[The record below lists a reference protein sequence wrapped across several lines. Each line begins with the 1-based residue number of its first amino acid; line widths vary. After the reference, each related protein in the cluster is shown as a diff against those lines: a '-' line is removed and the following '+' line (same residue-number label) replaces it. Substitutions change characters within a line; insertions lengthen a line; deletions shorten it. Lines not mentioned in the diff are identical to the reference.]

1 MKSSYKNIS
10 LKILKWTG
18 IVIAGILLLLFL
30 LPMLFPGKIASE
42 VKKIAN
48 ERLDTKL
55 DFSKSKL
62 SFFTHFPSLTV
73 SLDDLSMTGSAPFRN
88 DTLLK
93 AEQVAFG
100 INLKRLLFD
109 NEVKINKLY
118 VSKALINVMVNE
130 KGQANYNIYVAP
142 EDRKEEKND
151 PNAPEEGT
159 AIRLERIDLKDCH
172 VKYNDRSAK
181 ILIDANGFNYV
192 GKGNLSEDIF
202 DLNTDAKIDNL
213 DFYYDRTGYLR
224 RKEVSANLITRINT
238 HALSFILQKN
248 ELHINKLP
256 LKFTGLFTILRDGY
270 KINIKAASENT
281 TVKDLLSVM
290 PPEYLTWL
298 EKTEIE
304 GRSDLVLSFKGDYN
318 VAKKQKPNLA
328 FNLKIGNGAVNYKNA
343 PVPLTDFQMDLNAIL
358 PSLDQERLMINL
370 RTLKFKVG
378 EKDYFNAYLRSKG
391 LSEMNLEASVKGA
404 LDLAVVDAAL
414 GLNSIDLKGILK
426 TNIQAKGLFS
436 TSKKLFPKTIG
447 GISLRNG
454 WLKTD
459 SYPNPITNITFVA
472 NVLNKAGTYQDLIV
486 AVAPAS
492 FVFEGNPMYVNA
504 TLSDFNDL
512 AYNAKIKGEL
522 NIGSIYKVFSQKG
535 LDVNG
540 YAKADLSLKG
550 KQSYATTGQY
560 DKLDNRGTILLK
572 NIKATSELFP
582 KAFFIKQGNFRFQN
596 EKMWFE
602 KFNASYGKSDFDING
617 YLLNTINYF
626 LESHGTLSGNFN
638 MKSKLIN
645 VDEFMALEK
654 GENKDR
660 NIEVEYAKEDHPK
673 MSGVVIVPKNLNVAL
688 TANADKV
695 EYNGLVLNKLS
706 GKVGIAKSGFY
717 LENATFNI
725 IDCILGIDASYKDES
740 PTAAHFDAHFKAKD
754 FSVQR
759 AYKEIPMFHDMV
771 TVAEKAQGIISVD
784 YKVKGDLNGNMG
796 PIYESLEGEGTIN
809 LRDVKVKGLKLFDGI
824 SSQTGQK
831 GLDDPTMKGIEIK
844 SNIDNNLIH
853 IEPFTFSVASFKPT
867 IKGTSSFDGLLDLR
881 MRLGLPPFG
890 IIGFPIVITGT
901 HEAPKIKIFS
911 KTGQKIDDA
920 VYDEK
925 HNKVIKEEK
934 VSNPKKS
941 NPNENKK
948 SK

>member
-1 MKSSYKNIS
+1 MKTSFKNIS

-30 LPMLFPGKIASE
+30 VPLLFPGKVASE

-55 DFSKSKL
+55 EFSKSKL

-73 SLDDLSMTGSAPFRN
+73 SLDDISMTGSKPFSN

-93 AEQVAFG
+93 ADQVAFG
-100 INLKRLLFD
+100 INLKRLIFD
-109 NEVKINKLY
+109 SEVKINKLY
-118 VSKALINVMVNE
+118 VSNALINVMVNE

-142 EDRKEEKND
+142 EDRKDEKKD

-159 AIRLERIDLKDCH
+159 AIKLERIDLENCH

-181 ILIDANGFNYV
+181 ILVDAKGFNYI

-202 DLNTDAKIDNL
+202 DLNTDAKIDTL
-213 DFYYDRTGYLR
+213 DFYYNRTAYLR
-224 RKEVSANLITRINT
+224 KKAVRADLITRINT

-248 ELHINKLP
+248 ELQINKLP
-256 LKFTGLFTILRDGY
+256 LTFTGLFTILRDGY

-298 EKTEIE
+298 DETEIS
-304 GRSDLVLSFKGDYN
+304 GKSDLVLSFKGDYN
-318 VAKKQKPNLA
+318 VSKKQKPNLA
-328 FNLKIGNGAVNYKNA
+328 FNLKVKDGAINYQNA

-358 PSLDQERLMINL
+358 PSLDTEQLLVNL
-370 RTLKFKVG
+370 RTLRFKVG
-378 EKDYFNAYLRSKG
+378 EKDYFNAYLHSKG
-391 LSEMNLEASVKGA
+391 LSEMNINASVKGA
-404 LDLAVVDAAL
+404 LDLAVVDAAI
-414 GLNSIDLKGILK
+414 GLNTVELKGLLK
-426 TNIQAKGLFS
+426 TNIQARGLFS

-459 SYPNPITNITFVA
+459 SYPNPITDITFIA
-472 NVLNKAGTYQDLIV
+472 NVLNKAGTFQDLIV
-486 AVAPAS
+486 AFAPAS

-504 TLSDFNDL
+504 TLSDFSDL

-522 NIGSIYKVFSQKG
+522 NVGRIYQVFSQKG
-535 LDVNG
+535 LDVTG

-560 DKLDNRGTILLK
+560 SKLDNRGTILLK

-582 KAFFIKQGNFRFQN
+582 KSFFIKQGNFRFQN

-602 KFNASYGKSDFDING
+602 KFYASYGKSDFDING

-626 LESHGTLSGNFN
+626 LESHGTLSGDFN
-638 MKSKLIN
+638 LKSKLIN

-660 NIEVEYAKEDHPK
+660 KLEVEYAKEDHPK
-673 MSGVVIVPKNLNVAL
+673 MSGVVLVPKNLNVSL

-695 EYNGLVLNKLS
+695 EYNGLNLNKLT
-706 GKVGIAKSGFY
+706 GKVGISKGALY
-717 LENATFNI
+717 LENTTFNI
-725 IDCILGIDASYKDES
+725 IDCIVGINAGYKDET
-740 PTAAHFDAHFKAKD
+740 PTTAHFEAHFNAKD

-771 TVAEKAQGIISVD
+771 TAAEKAQGIISVD
-784 YKVKGDLNGNMG
+784 YKIKGDLNGNMG
-796 PIYESLEGEGTIN
+796 PIYESLEGGGTIN
-809 LRDVKVKGLKLFDGI
+809 LRDVKIKGLKLFEGV
-824 SSQTGQK
+824 SSKTGQD
-831 GLDDPTMKGIEIK
+831 GLGDPKMEGIEIK

-853 IEPFTFSVASFKPT
+853 IEPFTFSVASFRPT
-867 IKGTSSFDGLLDLR
+867 IKGTTSFDGLLDLR
-881 MRLGLPPFG
+881 MRLGLPPGG

-901 HEAPKIKIFS
+901 HEDPKIKIFS
-911 KTGQKIDDA
+911 KTGQKIYDA

-925 HNKVIKEEK
+925 NNKVIKKEK
-934 VSNPKKS
+934 VSKK
-941 NPNENKK
+941 KT
-948 SK
+948 

>member
-1 MKSSYKNIS
+1 MPFTIKHTALKV
-10 LKILKWTG
+10 LKITG
-18 IVIAGILLLLFL
+18 ITIAVILLLLFIIPL
-30 LPMLFPGKIASE
+30 LFPGKIASE

-73 SLDDLSMTGSAPFRN
+73 SLDDLSLTGSAPFSN

-93 AEQVAFG
+93 ADEVAFG

-118 VSKALINVMVNE
+118 VSDALINVMVNE
-130 KGQANYNIYVAP
+130 KGQANYNIYIAP
-142 EDRKEEKND
+142 EDRKDEKKDENS
-151 PNAPEEGT
+151 PEEGT
-159 AIRLERIDLKDCH
+159 AIRLERIDLKNCH

-181 ILIDANGFNYV
+181 ILVDAKGFNYV

-202 DLNTDAKIDNL
+202 DLATNAKIENL

-224 RKEVSANLITRINT
+224 RKKVSADLITRINT

-298 EKTEIE
+298 EKTEIS
-304 GRSDLVLSFKGDYN
+304 GKSDLLLTFKGDYN
-318 VAKKQKPNLA
+318 VSKKLKPNLA
-328 FNLKIGNGAVNYKNA
+328 FNLKIDKGAVNYQSA

-358 PSLDQERLMINL
+358 PSLDTEQLLVNL
-370 RTLKFKVG
+370 RKLSFKVG
-378 EKDYFNAYLRSKG
+378 EKDYFNAYLHSKG
-391 LSEMNLEASVKGA
+391 LSEMKIDASVKGA

-414 GLNSIDLKGILK
+414 GLNSIELKGILK
-426 TNIQAKGLFS
+426 TDIKAKGDFS

-454 WLKTD
+454 WLKTEY
-459 SYPNPITNITFVA
+459 YPNPITNITFVA
-472 NVLNKAGTYQDLIV
+472 NALNKTGTFKDLIV
-486 AVAPAS
+486 AIAPAS
-492 FVFEGNPMYVNA
+492 FVFEGNPVYVNA
-504 TLSDFNDL
+504 ALSDFSDL

-522 NIGSIYKVFSQKG
+522 NVGRIYQVFSQKG
-535 LDVNG
+535 LDLTG

-550 KQSYATTGQY
+550 KQSYATNGQY
-560 DKLDNRGTILLK
+560 DKLDNKGTIILK

-626 LESHGTLSGNFN
+626 LESNGTLSGNFN

-660 NIEVEYAKEDHPK
+660 TAAVEYAKEDHPK
-673 MSGVVIVPKNLNVAL
+673 MSGVVIIPKNLNVSL
-688 TANADKV
+688 NANADKV
-695 EYNGLVLNKLS
+695 EYNGLIFNKLS
-706 GKVGIAKSGFY
+706 GKTGIKKGGFY
-717 LENATFNI
+717 LENTTFSI
-725 IDCILGIDASYKDES
+725 IDCILGLDAVYKDES
-740 PTAAHFDAHFKAKD
+740 PTSAHFDANFRAKD
-754 FSVQR
+754 FDVQR

-771 TVAEKAQGIISVD
+771 TAAEKAHGIISVD
-784 YKVKGDLNGNMG
+784 YTIKGDLDGNMS
-796 PIYESLEGEGTIN
+796 PIYPSLEGGGTIN
-809 LRDVKVKGLKLFDGI
+809 LRDVKIKGLKLFDGI
-824 SSQTGQK
+824 SSKTGQN
-831 GLDDPTMKGIEIK
+831 GLNNPDMKGIEIK

-853 IEPFTFSVASFKPT
+853 IEPFTFTVASFKPT
-867 IKGTSSFDGLLDLR
+867 IKGTTSFDGLLDLR
-881 MRLGLPPFG
+881 MRLGLPLFG
-890 IIGFPIVITGT
+890 IVGFPIVITGT
-901 HEAPKIKIFS
+901 HEDPKIKIFS
-911 KTGQKIDDA
+911 KTGQKIEDA

-925 HNKVIKEEK
+925 NNKVIRKEK
-934 VSNPKKS
+934 VS
-941 NPNENKK
+941 K

>member
-1 MKSSYKNIS
+1 MKASFKNIS

-18 IVIAGILLLLFL
+18 IVIAGILLLLFV
-30 LPMLFPGKIASE
+30 LPLLFPGKIASE

-48 ERLDTKL
+48 ERLDTKME
-55 DFSKSKL
+55 FSKSKL

-73 SLDDLSMTGSAPFRN
+73 SLDDLSLTGSAPFGN
-88 DTLLK
+88 DTLLR
-93 AEQVAFG
+93 ADQVAFG
-100 INLKRLLFD
+100 INLKRLIFD

-118 VSKALINVMVNE
+118 VSDALINVMVNE

-142 EDRKEEKND
+142 EDRKEKKD

-159 AIRLERIDLKDCH
+159 AIKLERIDLENCH

-181 ILIDANGFNYV
+181 ILVDAKGFNYI

-202 DLNTDAKIDNL
+202 DLNTDAKIDTL
-213 DFYYDRTGYLR
+213 DFYYNRTAYLR
-224 RKEVSANLITRINT
+224 KKQVHADLITRINT

-248 ELHINKLP
+248 ELQINKLP
-256 LKFTGLFTILRDGY
+256 LTFTGLFTILRDGY

-298 EKTEIE
+298 DKTEVS
-304 GRSDLVLSFKGDYN
+304 GRSDLVLSFRGDYN
-318 VAKKQKPNLA
+318 VAKKLKPNLA
-328 FNLKIGNGAVNYKNA
+328 FNLKIGDGAVNYKDA
-343 PVPLTDFQMDLNAIL
+343 PVPLTDFQMDLNALL
-358 PSLDQERLMINL
+358 PSLDTEQLMINL
-370 RTLKFKVG
+370 RTLRFKVG

-391 LSEMNLEASVKGA
+391 LSEMNLDASVKGA

-414 GLNSIDLKGILK
+414 GLNTVDVKGILK
-426 TNIQAKGLFS
+426 TDIKAKGLFS

-454 WLKTD
+454 WLKTKY
-459 SYPNPITNITFVA
+459 YPNPITNITFVA
-472 NVLNKAGTYQDLIV
+472 NALNKAGTYEDLIV

-492 FVFEGNPMYVNA
+492 FTFEGNPVYVNA
-504 TLSDFNDL
+504 ALSDFSDL

-522 NIGSIYKVFSQKG
+522 NVGRIYQVFSQKG
-535 LDVNG
+535 LDVTG

-550 KQSYATTGQY
+550 KQSYATNGQY
-560 DKLDNRGTILLK
+560 NKLDNRGTILLK

-582 KAFFIKQGNFRFQN
+582 KPFFIKQGNFRFQN

-602 KFNASYGKSDFDING
+602 KFNATYGKSDFDING

-660 NIEVEYAKEDHPK
+660 KIEVEYAKEDHPK
-673 MSGVVIVPKNLNVAL
+673 MSGVVMIPKNLNVSL

-695 EYNGLVLNKLS
+695 EYNGLALNKLS
-706 GKVGIAKSGFY
+706 GKVGIAKGGFY
-717 LENATFNI
+717 LENTTLNI
-725 IDCILGIDASYKDES
+725 IDCILGINASYKDES
-740 PTAAHFDAHFKAKD
+740 PTTAHFDAHFTAKD

-771 TVAEKAQGIISVD
+771 TAAEKAQGIISVD
-784 YKVKGDLNGNMG
+784 YNIKGDLNGNMG
-796 PIYESLEGEGTIN
+796 PIYESLEGGGTIN
-809 LRDVKVKGLKLFDGI
+809 LRDVKIKGLKLFEGL
-824 SSQTGQK
+824 SSKTGQK
-831 GLDDPTMKGIEIK
+831 GLDDPNMKGIEIK

-853 IEPFTFSVASFKPT
+853 VEPFTFSVASFRPT
-867 IKGTSSFDGLLDLR
+867 IKGTTSFDGLLDMR
-881 MRLGLPPFG
+881 VRLGLPPFG
-890 IIGFPIVITGT
+890 IVGFPIVVTGT
-901 HEAPKIKIFS
+901 HQDPKIKIFS
-911 KTGQKIDDA
+911 KTGQKIMGS

-925 HNKVIKEEK
+925 NNKVVKKEK
-934 VSNPKKS
+934 VSKRKS
-941 NPNENKK
+941 
-948 SK
+948 

>member
-1 MKSSYKNIS
+1 MKISSKNIT
-10 LKILKWTG
+10 LKILKVTG
-18 IVIAGILLLLFL
+18 IVITSVLLLLFL
-30 LPMLFPGKIASE
+30 IPLLFPGTVALE

-48 ERLDTKL
+48 DRLDTKME
-55 DFSKSKL
+55 FSKSKL

-73 SLDDLSMTGSAPFRN
+73 SLDNLTLTGSAPFRN

-100 INLKRLLFD
+100 INLKRLIFN
-109 NEVKINKLY
+109 NEIRINKLY
-118 VSKALINVMVNE
+118 VSKALINIMVNQ
-130 KGQANYNIYVAP
+130 KGEANYNIYIAP
-142 EDRKEEKND
+142 DDKNNE
-151 PNAPEEGT
+151 NATDEGT
-159 AIRLERIDLKDCH
+159 SIRLERIDLEDCH
-172 VKYNDRSAK
+172 VKYNDRSVK
-181 ILIDANGFNYV
+181 ILVDAKGFNYI

-213 DFYYDRTGYLR
+213 DFYYDRTAYLR
-224 RKEVSANLITRINT
+224 KKEVRANLITRINT

-248 ELHINKLP
+248 ELKINKLP
-256 LKFTGLFTILRDGY
+256 LKFTGLFTFLRDGY

-281 TVKDLLSVM
+281 TLKDLFSVM

-298 EKTEIE
+298 EETEIS
-304 GRSDLVLSFKGDYN
+304 GKSDLLFTIKGNYN
-318 VAKKQKPNLA
+318 VAKKQKPDLA
-328 FNLKIGNGAVNYKNA
+328 FNLKVDKGAINYQNA
-343 PVPLTDFQMDLNAIL
+343 PAPLTDFQLNLNAIL
-358 PSLDQERLMINL
+358 PSFDIEKLLVNL
-370 RTLKFKVG
+370 KTFKFKVG
-378 EKDYFNAYLRSKG
+378 EKDYFNAYLHSKG
-391 LSEMNLEASVKGA
+391 YNEMNVDASVKGA
-404 LDLAVVDAAL
+404 LDLATVDAAL
-414 GLNSIDLKGILK
+414 GLNTIDLKGILK
-426 TNIQAKGLFS
+426 INIQAKGIFS

-447 GISLRNG
+447 GIALHNG

-492 FVFEGNPMYVNA
+492 FLFEGNPMYVNA

-512 AYNAKIKGEL
+512 SYNAKIKGEL
-522 NIGSIYKVFSQKG
+522 NVGRIYQVFSQKG
-535 LDVNG
+535 LDVTG

-560 DKLDNRGTILLK
+560 DKLDNKGTIVIK

-582 KAFFIKQGNFRFQN
+582 KAFFIKQGNFLFQN

-602 KFNASYGKSDFDING
+602 KFDASYGKSDFAING

-654 GENKDR
+654 GENKNR

-673 MSGVVIVPKNLNVAL
+673 MSGVVIIPKNLNVAL

-695 EYNGLVLNKLS
+695 AYNGLVLNKLS
-706 GKVGIAKSGFY
+706 GKISIVKSNFY
-717 LENATFNI
+717 LENTAFDI
-725 IDCILGIDASYKDES
+725 IGCIVGIDASYKDES
-740 PTAAHFDAHFKAKD
+740 PTSAHFDAHFRAKD

-759 AYKEIPMFHDMV
+759 AYKEIPMFHEMV

-784 YKVKGDLNGNMG
+784 YKVKGDLDGNMS
-796 PIYESLEGEGTIN
+796 PIYASLEGDGILN
-809 LRDVKVKGLKLFDGI
+809 LNNVQIKGLKLFDKI
-824 SSQTGQK
+824 SSKTGQK
-831 GLDDPTMKGIEIK
+831 GLDNPDMKGIEIK
-844 SNIDNNLIH
+844 SSIDNNLIH
-853 IEPFTFSVASFKPT
+853 IEPFTFKVAGFRPT

-890 IIGFPIVITGT
+890 IIGIPVVITGT
-901 HEAPKIKIFS
+901 HQDPKIKIFS
-911 KTGQKIDDA
+911 KTGKKIDDA
-920 VYDEK
+920 IYDEK
-925 HNKVIKEEK
+925 HNKVIREEK
-934 VSNPKKS
+934 VSKS
-941 NPNENKK
+941 
-948 SK
+948 

>member
-1 MKSSYKNIS
+1 MKSSHKNIS
-10 LKILKWTG
+10 LKILKVTG
-18 IVIAGILLLLFL
+18 IVIASFLLLLFL
-30 LPMLFPGKIASE
+30 IPLLFPGKIASE

-48 ERLDTKL
+48 ERLDSKI
-55 DFSKSKL
+55 DFTNSKL

-73 SLDDLSMTGSAPFRN
+73 SLDDLSLTGSAPFSN

-93 AEQVAFG
+93 AEEVSFG
-100 INLKRLLFD
+100 INIKRLLFD

-118 VSKALINVMVNE
+118 VSDAMINIMVNQ
-130 KGQANYNIYVAP
+130 KGQANYNIYIAP
-142 EDRKEEKND
+142 EEDKNTKPED
-151 PNAPEEGT
+151 KPEEGT
-159 AIRLERIDLKDCH
+159 AIRLERIDLKNCH

-181 ILIDANGFNYV
+181 ILVDAKGFNYV

-213 DFYYDRTGYLR
+213 DFYYDRTAYLR
-224 RKEVSANLITRINT
+224 KKEVRADLITRINT

-248 ELHINKLP
+248 ELKINKLP
-256 LKFTGLFTILRDGY
+256 LKFTGLFTILKDGY
-270 KINIKAASENT
+270 KIDIKAASENST
-281 TVKDLLSVM
+281 LKDLFSVM
-290 PPEYLTWL
+290 PPEYLTWM
-298 EKTEIE
+298 EETDISGK
-304 GRSDLVLSFKGDYN
+304 SDLLFTFKGNYN
-318 VAKKQKPNLA
+318 VAKKQKPDLA
-328 FNLKIGNGAVNYKNA
+328 FNLKINEGAINYQNA
-343 PVPLTDFQMDLNAIL
+343 PAPLTDFKMHLNAVL
-358 PSLDQERLMINL
+358 PSLDIEKLKIDL
-370 RTLKFKVG
+370 ESFKFKVG
-378 EKDYFNAYLRSKG
+378 EKDYFTAYLHSQG
-391 LSEMNLEASVKGA
+391 FNEMTVDASVKGA
-404 LDLAVVDAAL
+404 LDLATVDAAL
-414 GLNSIDLKGILK
+414 GLNTLDVKGILK
-426 TNIQAKGLFS
+426 TNIQAKGVFS

-459 SYPNPITNITFVA
+459 SYPNPITNITFIA
-472 NVLNKAGTYQDLIV
+472 NVLNKAGTFQDLIV

-504 TLSDFNDL
+504 ALSDFEDL

-522 NIGSIYKVFSQKG
+522 NIGRIYQVFSQKG
-535 LDVNG
+535 LDITG

-550 KQSYATTGQY
+550 KQSYAITGQY

-638 MKSKLIN
+638 LKSKLIN

-654 GENKDR
+654 GENTDR
-660 NIEVEYAKEDHPK
+660 KIEVDYAKEDHPK
-673 MSGVVIVPKNLNVAL
+673 MSGVVMVPKNLNVSL
-688 TANADKV
+688 NANADKV

-706 GKVGIAKSGFY
+706 GKAGITKGGMF
-717 LENATFNI
+717 LENTTFNI
-725 IDCILGIDASYKDES
+725 IDCIVGIDGSYKDES
-740 PTAAHFDAHFKAKD
+740 PTSAHFDAHFKAKD

-759 AYKEIPMFHDMV
+759 AYKEIPMFHEMV
-771 TVAEKAQGIISVD
+771 SAAEKAQGIISVD

-796 PIYESLEGEGTIN
+796 PIYESLEGGGILN
-809 LRDVKVKGLKLFDGI
+809 LRDVQIKGLKLFDGI
-824 SSQTGQK
+824 SSKTGQK
-831 GLDDPTMKGIEIK
+831 GLDNPDMKGIEVV
-844 SNIDNNLIH
+844 STIDNNLIH
-853 IEPFTFSVASFKPT
+853 VEPFTFSVATFKPT

-890 IIGFPIVITGT
+890 LIGIPITITGT
-901 HEAPKIKIFS
+901 HEDPKIKVFS
-911 KTGQKIDDA
+911 KTGKKIDDA
-920 VYDEK
+920 IYNETT
-925 HNKVIKEEK
+925 NKVIRKEK
-934 VSNPKKS
+934 VSKQ
-941 NPNENKK
+941 
-948 SK
+948 

>member
-1 MKSSYKNIS
+1 MKTSYKNIS

-30 LPMLFPGKIASE
+30 LPLLFPGKIASE

-48 ERLDTKL
+48 ERLDTNL
-55 DFSKSKL
+55 EFSKSNL

-73 SLDDLSMTGSAPFRN
+73 SLDDLSMTGSKPFSN

-93 AEQVAFG
+93 ADQVAFG
-100 INLKRLLFD
+100 INLKRLIFD
-109 NEVKINKLY
+109 SEVKINKLY
-118 VSKALINVMVNE
+118 VSNALINVMVNE

-142 EDRKEEKND
+142 EDRKDEKKD

-159 AIRLERIDLKDCH
+159 AIKLERIDLENCH

-181 ILIDANGFNYV
+181 ILVDAKGFNYI

-202 DLNTDAKIDNL
+202 DLNTDAEIDTL
-213 DFYYDRTGYLR
+213 DFYYNRTAYLR
-224 RKEVSANLITRINT
+224 KKAVHADLITRINT

-248 ELHINKLP
+248 ELQINKLP
-256 LKFTGLFTILRDGY
+256 LTFTGLFTILKDGY

-298 EKTEIE
+298 DETEIS
-304 GRSDLVLSFKGDYN
+304 GKSDLVLSFKGDYN
-318 VAKKQKPNLA
+318 VSKKQKPNLA
-328 FNLKIGNGAVNYKNA
+328 FNLKVKDGAINYQNA

-358 PSLDQERLMINL
+358 PSLDTEQLLVNL
-370 RTLKFKVG
+370 RTLRFKVG
-378 EKDYFNAYLRSKG
+378 EKDYFNAYLHSKG
-391 LSEMNLEASVKGA
+391 LSEMNINASVKGA
-404 LDLAVVDAAL
+404 LDLAVVDAAI
-414 GLNSIDLKGILK
+414 GLNTLELKGLLK

-459 SYPNPITNITFVA
+459 SYPNPITDITFVA
-472 NVLNKAGTYQDLIV
+472 NVLNKAGTYGDLIV

-492 FVFEGNPMYVNA
+492 FVFEGNPMYINA
-504 TLSDFNDL
+504 TLSDFSDL

-522 NIGSIYKVFSQKG
+522 NVGRIYQVFSQKG
-535 LDVNG
+535 LDVTG

-560 DKLDNRGTILLK
+560 SKLDNRGTILLK

-582 KAFFIKQGNFRFQN
+582 KSFFIKQGNFRFQN

-602 KFNASYGKSDFDING
+602 KFYASYGKSDFDING

-626 LESHGTLSGNFN
+626 LESHGTLSGDFN
-638 MKSKLIN
+638 LKSKLIN

-660 NIEVEYAKEDHPK
+660 KLEVEYAKEDHPK
-673 MSGVVIVPKNLNVAL
+673 MSGVVLVPKNLNVSL

-695 EYNGLVLNKLS
+695 EYNGLNLNKLS
-706 GKVGIAKSGFY
+706 GKVGITKGALF
-717 LENATFNI
+717 LENTTFNI
-725 IDCILGIDASYKDES
+725 IDCIVGINAGYKDET
-740 PTAAHFDAHFKAKD
+740 PTTAHFDAHFNAKD

-771 TVAEKAQGIISVD
+771 TAAEKAQGIISVD
-784 YKVKGDLNGNMG
+784 YKIKGDLNGNMG
-796 PIYESLEGEGTIN
+796 PIYESLEGGGTIN
-809 LRDVKVKGLKLFDGI
+809 LRDVKIKGLKLFEGV

-831 GLDDPTMKGIEIK
+831 GLDDPKMEGIEIK

-867 IKGTSSFDGLLDLR
+867 IKGTTSFDGLLDLR
-881 MRLGLPPFG
+881 MRLGLPPGG

-901 HEAPKIKIFS
+901 HEDPKIKIFS
-911 KTGQKIDDA
+911 KTGQKIYDA

-925 HNKVIKEEK
+925 NNKVIKKEK
-934 VSNPKKS
+934 VSKK
-941 NPNENKK
+941 KT
-948 SK
+948 

>member
-1 MKSSYKNIS
+1 MKTSYKNIS

-30 LPMLFPGKIASE
+30 IPLLFPGKVASE

-55 DFSKSKL
+55 EFSKSKL

-73 SLDDLSMTGSAPFRN
+73 SLDDISMTGSKPFGN

-93 AEQVAFG
+93 ADQVAFG
-100 INLKRLLFD
+100 INLKRLIFD
-109 NEVKINKLY
+109 SEVKINKLY
-118 VSKALINVMVNE
+118 VSNALINVMVNE

-142 EDRKEEKND
+142 EDRKNEKED

-159 AIRLERIDLKDCH
+159 AIKLERIDLENCH

-181 ILIDANGFNYV
+181 VLVDAKGFNYI
-192 GKGNLSEDIF
+192 GKGNLSDDIF
-202 DLNTDAKIDNL
+202 DLNTDAKIDTL
-213 DFYYDRTGYLR
+213 DFYYNRTAYLR
-224 RKEVSANLITRINT
+224 KKAVRADLITRINT

-248 ELHINKLP
+248 ELQINKLP

-298 EKTEIE
+298 EKTEIS
-304 GRSDLVLSFKGDYN
+304 GKSDLVLSFKGDYN
-318 VAKKQKPNLA
+318 VSKKQKPNLA
-328 FNLKIGNGAVNYKNA
+328 FNLKIKDGAVSYQNA
-343 PVPLTDFQMDLNAIL
+343 PVPLTDFQMDLNAML
-358 PSLDQERLMINL
+358 PSLDTEQLLVNL
-370 RTLKFKVG
+370 RTLRFKVG
-378 EKDYFNAYLRSKG
+378 EKDYFNAYLHSKG
-391 LSEMNLEASVKGA
+391 LSEMNVDASIKGA
-404 LDLAVVDAAL
+404 LDLTVVDAAI
-414 GLNSIDLKGILK
+414 GLEKIDLKGILK

-459 SYPNPITNITFVA
+459 YYPNPIKDITFVA
-472 NVLNKAGTYQDLIV
+472 NVLNKAGTYEDLIV
-486 AVAPAS
+486 AVSPAS
-492 FVFEGNPMYVNA
+492 FVFEGNPMYVNMA
-504 TLSDFNDL
+504 LSDFSDL

-522 NIGSIYKVFSQKG
+522 NVGRIYQVFSQKG
-535 LDVNG
+535 LDVTG

-560 DKLDNRGTILLK
+560 SKLDNRGTILLK

-602 KFNASYGKSDFDING
+602 KFYASYGKSDFDING

-626 LESHGTLSGNFN
+626 LESHGTLSGDFN

-660 NIEVEYAKEDHPK
+660 KLEVDYAKEDHPK
-673 MSGVVIVPKNLNVAL
+673 MSGVVMIPKNLNVSL

-695 EYNGLVLNKLS
+695 EYNGLNLNKLS
-706 GKVGIAKSGFY
+706 GKVGITKGSFY
-717 LENATFNI
+717 LENTSLNI
-725 IDCILGIDASYKDES
+725 IDCILGVNAAYKDES
-740 PTAAHFDAHFKAKD
+740 PTSAHFDAHFTAKD

-784 YKVKGDLNGNMG
+784 YKIKGDLNGNMG
-796 PIYESLEGEGTIN
+796 PIYESLEGGGTIN
-809 LRDVKVKGLKLFDGI
+809 LRDVKIKGLKLFEGV

-831 GLDDPTMKGIEIK
+831 GLDDPKMEGIEIK
-844 SNIDNNLIH
+844 SNINNNLIS
-853 IEPFTFSVASFKPT
+853 IEPFTFSVASFRPT
-867 IKGTSSFDGLLDLR
+867 IKGTTSFDGLLDLR
-881 MRLGLPPFG
+881 MRLGLPPGG

-901 HEAPKIKIFS
+901 HENPKIKIFS
-911 KTGQKIDDA
+911 KTGQKIIGA

-925 HNKVIKEEK
+925 NNKVVKKEK
-934 VSNPKKS
+934 VSKKKS
-941 NPNENKK
+941 
-948 SK
+948 

>member
-1 MKSSYKNIS
+1 MKASYKNIS
-10 LKILKWTG
+10 LKILKITG
-18 IVIAGILLLLFL
+18 IVIASILLLLFL
-30 LPMLFPGKIASE
+30 IPLLFPGKVAAE

-48 ERLDTKL
+48 ERLDTKM
-55 DFSKSKL
+55 DFSNSRL

-88 DTLLK
+88 DTLIK

-100 INLKRLLFD
+100 INLKRLIFD

-118 VSKALINVMVNE
+118 VSKAMINVMVNQ
-130 KGQANYNIYVAP
+130 KGQANYNIYIS
-142 EDRKEEKND
+142 D
-151 PNAPEEGT
+151 PKKIKKDKPEEGT
-159 AIRLERIDLKDCH
+159 AIRLERIDLEDCH

-181 ILIDANGFNYV
+181 ILVDANGFNYV

-202 DLNTDAKIDNL
+202 DLSTDADIDKL
-213 DFYYDRTGYLR
+213 DFYYDRTGYVR
-224 RKEVSANLITRINT
+224 RKRVHADLITRINT
-238 HALSFILQKN
+238 NALSFILQKN
-248 ELHINKLP
+248 ELQINKLP

-298 EKTEIE
+298 DETEIS
-304 GRSDLVLSFKGDYN
+304 GRSDLLFTFKGNYN

-328 FNLKIGNGAVNYKNA
+328 FNLKIDKGAINYQNA
-343 PVPLTDFQMDLNAIL
+343 PVPLTDFNMDLNALL
-358 PSLDQERLMINL
+358 PELDPEKLIINL
-370 RTLKFKVG
+370 RTLQFKVG
-378 EKDYFNAYLRSKG
+378 EKDYFNAYLRSRG
-391 LSEMNLEASVKGA
+391 LSEMTVDASVKGA
-404 LDLAVVDAAL
+404 LDLAVVDAAI
-414 GLNSIDLKGILK
+414 GLNTIDLRGILK
-426 TNIQAKGLFS
+426 TDIKAKGVFS

-447 GISLRNG
+447 GISLRQG
-454 WLKTD
+454 WLKTE
-459 SYPNPITNITFVA
+459 SYPNPITDITFVA
-472 NVLNKAGTYQDLIV
+472 NVLNKAGTFQDLIV

-504 TLSDFNDL
+504 TLSDFGDL

-522 NIGSIYKVFSQKG
+522 NVGRIYQVFSQKG
-535 LDVNG
+535 LDVTG

-560 DKLDNRGTILLK
+560 DKLDNRGTLVLR

-602 KFNASYGKSDFDING
+602 KFYASYGKSDFDING

-626 LESHGTLSGNFN
+626 LESNGTLNGSFN

-660 NIEVEYAKEDHPK
+660 NLEVEYAKEDHPK
-673 MSGVVIVPKNLNVAL
+673 MSGVVIIPKNLNVAL
-688 TANADKV
+688 IANADKV
-695 EYNGLVLNKLS
+695 EYNGLVLNKLA
-706 GKVGIAKSGFY
+706 GKVGIAKGGFF
-717 LENATFNI
+717 LENTTFNI
-725 IDCILGIDASYKDES
+725 IDCIVGVDATYKDET
-740 PTAAHFDAHFKAKD
+740 PTTAHFASHFTAKD

-771 TVAEKAQGIISVD
+771 SAAEKAHGIISVD
-784 YKVKGDLNGNMG
+784 YTVKGDLDGNMG
-796 PIYESLEGEGTIN
+796 PIYASLEGGGTIN
-809 LRDVKVKGLKLFDGI
+809 LRDVEVKGLKLFDNI

-831 GLDDPTMKGIEIK
+831 GLNNPDMKGIEII
-844 SNIDNNLIH
+844 SSIDNNLIH
-853 IEPFTFSVASFKPT
+853 IEPFTFSVASFRPT
-867 IKGTSSFDGLLDLR
+867 IKGTTSFDGLLDLR
-881 MRLGLPPFG
+881 MRLGLPPGG

-901 HEAPKIKIFS
+901 HEEPKIKIFS
-911 KTGQKIDDA
+911 KTGQKIYDA
-920 VYDEK
+920 IYDEK
-925 HNKVIKEEK
+925 NNKVIREEK
-934 VSNPKKS
+934 VSKRKS
-941 NPNENKK
+941 
-948 SK
+948 

>member
-1 MKSSYKNIS
+1 MKASYKNIS
-10 LKILKWTG
+10 LKILKITG
-18 IVIAGILLLLFL
+18 IVIASFLLLLFL
-30 LPMLFPGKIASE
+30 IPLLFPGTVASE

-48 ERLDTKL
+48 ERLDTKM
-55 DFSKSKL
+55 DFSKSRL

-73 SLDDLSMTGSAPFRN
+73 SLDNLSMTGSAPFRN
-88 DTLLK
+88 DTLIK

-100 INLKRLLFD
+100 INLKRLIFD

-118 VSKALINVMVNE
+118 VSKAMINIMVNQ
-130 KGQANYNIYVAP
+130 KGEANYNIYISDP
-142 EDRKEEKND
+142 KNIKNEDQ
-151 PNAPEEGT
+151 PEEGT
-159 AIRLERIDLKDCH
+159 AIRLERIDLEDCH

-181 ILIDANGFNYV
+181 ILFDANGFNYV

-202 DLNTDAKIDNL
+202 DLSTDADIDKL
-213 DFYYDRTGYLR
+213 DFYYERTGYIR
-224 RKEVSANLITRINT
+224 RKKVHADLITRINT
-238 HALSFILQKN
+238 NALSFILQKN
-248 ELHINKLP
+248 ELQINKLP

-298 EKTEIE
+298 DETEIS
-304 GRSDLVLSFKGDYN
+304 GRSDLLFTFKGNYN

-328 FNLKIGNGAVNYKNA
+328 FNLKIDNGAINYQNA
-343 PVPLTDFQMDLNAIL
+343 PVPLTEFNMDLNALL
-358 PSLDQERLMINL
+358 PELDPEKLIINL

-391 LSEMNLEASVKGA
+391 LNEMTVDASVKGA
-404 LDLAVVDAAL
+404 LDLAVVDAAI
-414 GLNSIDLKGILK
+414 GLNTIDLRGILK
-426 TNIQAKGLFS
+426 TDIKAKGIFS

-447 GISLRNG
+447 GISLREG
-454 WLKTD
+454 WLKTE
-459 SYPNPITNITFVA
+459 SYPNPITDITFVA
-472 NVLNKAGTYQDLIV
+472 NVLNKAGTFQDLII

-492 FVFEGNPMYVNA
+492 FMFEGNPMYVNA
-504 TLSDFNDL
+504 TLSDFSDL

-522 NIGSIYKVFSQKG
+522 NVGRIYQVFSQKG
-535 LDVNG
+535 LDVTG

-560 DKLDNRGTILLK
+560 EKLDNRGTLLLR

-602 KFNASYGKSDFDING
+602 KFYASYGKSDFDING

-626 LESHGTLSGNFN
+626 LESHGTLNGSFN

-660 NIEVEYAKEDHPK
+660 NLEVEYAKEDHPK
-673 MSGVVIVPKNLNVAL
+673 MSGVVIIPKNLNVAL

-706 GKVGIAKSGFY
+706 GKVGIAKGGFF
-717 LENATFNI
+717 LENTTFNI
-725 IDCILGIDASYKDES
+725 IDCILGVDATYKDET
-740 PTAAHFDAHFKAKD
+740 PTSAHFNAHFTAKD

-771 TVAEKAQGIISVD
+771 TAAEKAQGIISVD
-784 YKVKGDLNGNMG
+784 YTVKGDLDGNMS
-796 PIYESLEGEGTIN
+796 PIYASLEGGGTIN
-809 LRDVKVKGLKLFDGI
+809 LRDVQVKGLKLFDGI

-831 GLDDPTMKGIEIK
+831 GLNNPDMKGIEIK
-844 SNIDNNLIH
+844 STIDNNLIH
-853 IEPFTFSVASFKPT
+853 IEPFTFSVASFRPT
-867 IKGTSSFDGLLDLR
+867 IKGTTSFDGLLDLR
-881 MRLGLPPFG
+881 MRLGLPPG
-890 IIGFPIVITGT
+890 GLVGFPIVITGT
-901 HEAPKIKIFS
+901 HEDPKIKIFS
-911 KTGQKIDDA
+911 KTGQKIYDA
-920 VYDEK
+920 IYDEK
-925 HNKVIKEEK
+925 NNKVVREEK
-934 VSNPKKS
+934 VSKRKS
-941 NPNENKK
+941 
-948 SK
+948 

>member
-1 MKSSYKNIS
+1 MPNTFKHTALKV
-10 LKILKWTG
+10 LKITG
-18 IVIAGILLLLFL
+18 ISIAVILFL
-30 LPMLFPGKIASE
+30 LFIIPLLFPGKIASE

-55 DFSKSKL
+55 DFTKSKL

-73 SLDDLSMTGSAPFRN
+73 SLDNLSLTGSKPFSN
-88 DTLLK
+88 DTLLS
-93 AEQVAFG
+93 AEQVGFG
-100 INLKRLLFD
+100 IDIKKLFFD

-118 VSKALINVMVNE
+118 VSDALINVMVNE

-142 EDRKEEKND
+142 EDRKDEKKD

-159 AIRLERIDLKDCH
+159 AIRLERIDLENCH

-181 ILIDANGFNYV
+181 ILVDAKGFNYV

-202 DLNTDAKIDNL
+202 DLATDARIENL
-213 DFYYDRTGYLR
+213 DFFYDRTGYIR
-224 RKEVSANLITRINT
+224 KKEVRADLITRINT
-238 HALSFILQKN
+238 NSLSFILQKN
-248 ELHINKLP
+248 ELRINKLP

-270 KINIKAASENT
+270 KINIKALSENT

-298 EKTEIE
+298 EKTEIS
-304 GRSDLVLSFKGDYN
+304 GKSDLLLTFKGDYN
-318 VAKKQKPNLA
+318 VSKKQKPNLA
-328 FNLKIGNGAVNYKNA
+328 FNLKINEGSVNHKDA
-343 PVPLTDFQMDLNAIL
+343 PVPLKDFQMDLNAIL
-358 PSLDQERLMINL
+358 PSLDTEQLLVNL

-378 EKDYFNAYLRSKG
+378 EKDYFNAYLHSKG
-391 LSEMNLEASVKGA
+391 LSEMTIDASIKGA

-414 GLNSIDLKGILK
+414 GLSDFDVKGILK
-426 TNIQAKGLFS
+426 TDLQAKGLFS

-454 WLKTD
+454 WLKT
-459 SYPNPITNITFVA
+459 SYYPNPITNITFVA
-472 NVLNKAGTYQDLIV
+472 NMLNKAGTFQDLIV

-492 FVFEGNPMYVNA
+492 FTFEGNPVYVNA
-504 TLSDFNDL
+504 TLSDFSDL

-522 NIGSIYKVFSQKG
+522 NVGRIYQVFSQKG
-535 LDVNG
+535 LDLTG

-560 DKLDNRGTILLK
+560 DKLDNKGTLILK

-626 LESHGTLSGNFN
+626 LESNGTLSGNFN
-638 MKSKLIN
+638 LKSKLIN

-660 NIEVEYAKEDHPK
+660 TIAVEYAKEDHPK
-673 MSGVVIVPKNLNVAL
+673 MSGVVIIPKNLNVSL
-688 TANADKV
+688 NANADKV
-695 EYNGLVLNKLS
+695 EYNGLVINKLN
-706 GKVGIAKSGFY
+706 GKTGIKKEGFY
-717 LENATFNI
+717 LENINFNI
-725 IDCILGIDASYKDES
+725 IDCIVGINAFYKDES
-740 PTAAHFDAHFKAKD
+740 PTAANFDAHFTAKD
-754 FSVQR
+754 FDVQR

-771 TVAEKAQGIISVD
+771 SAAEKAHGIISVD
-784 YKVKGDLNGNMG
+784 YKVKGDLDGNMG
-796 PIYESLEGEGTIN
+796 PIYASLNGGGTIN

-824 SSQTGQK
+824 SSKTGQD
-831 GLDDPTMKGIEIK
+831 GLNNPDMKGIEIK
-844 SNIDNNLIH
+844 STIDKNLINV
-853 IEPFTFSVASFKPT
+853 EPFTFSVAGFRPT
-867 IKGTSSFDGLLDLR
+867 IKGTTSFDGLLDLR
-881 MRLGLPPFG
+881 MRLGLPLFG
-890 IIGFPIVITGT
+890 LIGFPIVITGT
-901 HEAPKIKIFS
+901 HEDPKIKIFS
-911 KTGQKIDDA
+911 KTGQEIDPA
-920 VYDEK
+920 VYDK
-925 HNKVIKEEK
+925 KRNKVIKKEK
-934 VSNPKKS
+934 VST
-941 NPNENKK
+941 
-948 SK
+948 SKTK

>member
-1 MKSSYKNIS
+1 MPSTIKHTALKV
-10 LKILKWTG
+10 LKITG
-18 IVIAGILLLLFL
+18 ITIAVILFL
-30 LPMLFPGKIASE
+30 LFIIPLLFPGKIASE

-55 DFSKSKL
+55 DFTKSKL

-73 SLDDLSMTGSAPFRN
+73 SLDNLSLTGSKPFSN
-88 DTLLK
+88 DTLLR
-93 AEQVAFG
+93 ANEVAFG
-100 INLKRLLFD
+100 INLKRLIFD

-118 VSKALINVMVNE
+118 VSDALINVMVNE
-130 KGQANYNIYVAP
+130 KGQANYNIYIAP
-142 EDRKEEKND
+142 EDRKDEKKD

-159 AIRLERIDLKDCH
+159 AIRLERIDLKNCH

-202 DLNTDAKIDNL
+202 DLATDAKIDNL
-213 DFYYDRTGYLR
+213 DFYYDRTAYLR
-224 RKEVSANLITRINT
+224 KKKVQADLITRINT
-238 HALSFILQKN
+238 NSLSFILQKN
-248 ELHINKLP
+248 ELKINKLP

-298 EKTEIE
+298 EKTEIS
-304 GRSDLVLSFKGDYN
+304 GRSDLVLTFKGDYN
-318 VAKKQKPNLA
+318 VPKKQKPNLA
-328 FNLKIGNGAVNYKNA
+328 FNLKINEGSVNYQNA
-343 PVPLTDFQMDLNAIL
+343 PVPLKDFQMDLNAIL
-358 PSLDQERLMINL
+358 PSLDTEQLLVNL

-378 EKDYFNAYLRSKG
+378 EKDYFNAYLHSKG
-391 LSEMNLEASVKGA
+391 LSEMNINASIKGA

-426 TNIQAKGLFS
+426 TNIQARGLFS

-454 WLKTD
+454 WLKTEY
-459 SYPNPITNITFVA
+459 YPNPITDITFVA
-472 NVLNKAGTYQDLIV
+472 NMLNKAGTFQDLIV
-486 AVAPAS
+486 SVAPAS
-492 FVFEGNPMYVNA
+492 FTFEGNPVYVNA
-504 TLSDFNDL
+504 TLSDFSDL

-522 NIGSIYKVFSQKG
+522 NVGRIYQVFSQKG
-535 LDVNG
+535 LDLTG

-560 DKLDNRGTILLK
+560 DKLDNKGTLILK

-626 LESHGTLSGNFN
+626 LESNGTLSGNFN
-638 MKSKLIN
+638 LKSKLIN

-654 GENKDR
+654 GENTDR
-660 NIEVEYAKEDHPK
+660 KTEVEYAKEDHPK
-673 MSGVVIVPKNLNVAL
+673 MSGVVMIPKNLNVSL
-688 TANADKV
+688 NANADKI
-695 EYNGLVLNKLS
+695 EYNGLVFNKLN
-706 GKVGIAKSGFY
+706 GKTGITKGGFY
-717 LENATFNI
+717 LENTTFNI
-725 IDCILGIDASYKDES
+725 IDCILGINASYKDES
-740 PTAAHFDAHFKAKD
+740 PTSAHFDAHFTAKD
-754 FSVQR
+754 FNVQR

-771 TVAEKAQGIISVD
+771 TAAEKAYGIVSVD
-784 YKVKGDLNGNMG
+784 YKIKGDLNGNMG
-796 PIYESLEGEGTIN
+796 PIYESFEGGGTIN
-809 LRDVKVKGLKLFDGI
+809 LRDVKIKGLKLFDGI
-824 SSQTGQK
+824 SSKTGQN
-831 GLDDPTMKGIEIK
+831 GLNNPDMKGIEIK
-844 SNIDNNLIH
+844 STIDNNLIS
-853 IEPFTFSVASFKPT
+853 IEPFTFSVASFRPT
-867 IKGTSSFDGLLDLR
+867 IKGTTSFDGLLDLR
-881 MRLGLPPFG
+881 MRLGLPLWG

-911 KTGQKIDDA
+911 KTGQEIIPA
-920 VYDEK
+920 IYDEK
-925 HNKVIKEEK
+925 KNKVIRKEK
-934 VSNPKKS
+934 VSKPKAKS
-941 NPNENKK
+941 
-948 SK
+948 

>member
-1 MKSSYKNIS
+1 MKTSHKNIS
-10 LKILKWTG
+10 LKILKVTG
-18 IVIAGILLLLFL
+18 IVIASILLLLFL
-30 LPMLFPGKIASE
+30 IPLLFPGTVAAE

-55 DFSKSKL
+55 DFSKSRL

-73 SLDDLSMTGSAPFRN
+73 SLDDLSMTGSAPFSN

-100 INLKRLLFD
+100 INLKRLIFD
-109 NEVKINKLY
+109 HEVKINKLY
-118 VSKALINVMVNE
+118 VSKALINIMVNQ

-142 EDRKEEKND
+142 EDRDKKPDD

-159 AIRLERIDLKDCH
+159 AIRLERIDLEDCH

-181 ILIDANGFNYV
+181 ILVDAKGFNYV

-202 DLNTDAKIDNL
+202 DLNTDAQIDTV
-213 DFYYDRTGYLR
+213 DFYYDRTAYLR
-224 RKEVSANLITRINT
+224 KKEVHADLITRINT

-248 ELHINKLP
+248 ELRINKLP

-270 KINIKAASENT
+270 KINIKAASEKT
-281 TVKDLLSVM
+281 TLKDLFSVM
-290 PPEYLTWL
+290 PPEYLTWMN
-298 EKTEIE
+298 ETEIS
-304 GRSDLVLSFKGDYN
+304 GNSDLLFTFKGNYN
-318 VAKKQKPNLA
+318 VAKKQKPDLA
-328 FNLKIGNGAVNYKNA
+328 FNLKIDKGAINYQNA
-343 PVPLTDFQMDLNAIL
+343 PAPLTDFQMNLNAVL
-358 PSLDQERLMINL
+358 PSLDIEKLLINL
-370 RTLKFKVG
+370 DTFQFKVG
-378 EKDYFNAYLRSKG
+378 QKDYFNAYLRSKG
-391 LSEMNLEASVKGA
+391 FKEMTVDASVKGD
-404 LDLAVVDAAL
+404 LDLATVDAAL
-414 GLNSIDLKGILK
+414 GLSGIDLKGTLK
-426 TNIQAKGLFS
+426 TNIQAKGVFS

-459 SYPNPITNITFVA
+459 SYPNPIKDITFVA
-472 NVLNKAGTYQDLIV
+472 NVLNKAGTFQDLIV

-504 TLSDFNDL
+504 TLSDFSDL

-522 NIGSIYKVFSQKG
+522 NIGRIYQVFSQKG
-535 LDVNG
+535 LDVTG

-550 KQSYATTGQY
+550 KQSYATKGQY
-560 DKLDNRGTILLK
+560 EKLDNRGTIILK

-602 KFNASYGKSDFDING
+602 KFDAFYGKSDFAING

-626 LESHGTLSGNFN
+626 LESHGTLSGDFK

-645 VDEFMALEK
+645 VDEFMALKK

-660 NIEVEYAKEDHPK
+660 NLEVEYAKEDHPK
-673 MSGVVIVPKNLNVAL
+673 MSGVVIVPKNQNVSL
-688 TANADKV
+688 TADADKV
-695 EYNGLVLNKLS
+695 EYNGLVLNKLL
-706 GKVGIAKSGFY
+706 GRVGITKDGFY
-717 LENATFNI
+717 LENANFNI
-725 IDCILGIDASYKDES
+725 IDCLVGINATYKDES
-740 PTAAHFDAHFKAKD
+740 PTSAHFDAHFTAKD

-759 AYKEIPMFHDMV
+759 AYKEIPLFHDMV
-771 TVAEKAQGIISVD
+771 TAAENAQGIISVD
-784 YKVKGDLNGNMG
+784 YKVKGDLDGNMS
-796 PIYESLEGEGTIN
+796 PIYASLEGGGKLN

-831 GLDDPTMKGIEIK
+831 GLNDPDLKGIEIN
-844 SNIDNNLIH
+844 STIDNNLIH
-853 IEPFTFSVASFKPT
+853 IEGFTFRVAGFRPT
-867 IKGTSSFDGLLDLR
+867 IKGTTSFDGLLDLR

-901 HEAPKIKIFS
+901 HKDPKIKIFS
-911 KTGQKIDDA
+911 KTGQKIYDA

-925 HNKVIKEEK
+925 HNKVIRREK
-934 VSNPKKS
+934 VSKRKS
-941 NPNENKK
+941 
-948 SK
+948 

>member
-1 MKSSYKNIS
+1 MKATYKNIS
-10 LKILKWTG
+10 LKILKVTG
-18 IVIAGILLLLFL
+18 IVIASILLLLFL
-30 LPMLFPGKIASE
+30 IPLLFPGTVASE

-55 DFSKSKL
+55 DFSKSRL

-100 INLKRLLFD
+100 INLKRLIFD

-118 VSKALINVMVNE
+118 VSKAMINIMVNQ
-130 KGQANYNIYVAP
+130 KGQANYNIYIAP
-142 EDRKEEKND
+142 EEKKLK
-151 PNAPEEGT
+151 PNEKPDEGT
-159 AIRLERIDLKDCH
+159 AIRLERIDLEDCH

-181 ILIDANGFNYV
+181 ILVDAKGFNYV

-202 DLNTDAKIDNL
+202 DLNTDAQIDKL
-213 DFYYDRTGYLR
+213 DFYYNRTGYLR
-224 RKEVSANLITRINT
+224 RKEVHANLITRINT

-256 LKFTGLFTILRDGY
+256 LKFTGFFTILRDGY

-298 EKTEIE
+298 EETEIS
-304 GRSDLVLSFKGDYN
+304 GRSDLLLTFKGNYN

-328 FNLKIGNGAVNYKNA
+328 FNLKIEKGAVNYQNA
-343 PVPLTDFQMDLNAIL
+343 PVPLTDFNMDLNAML
-358 PSLDQERLMINL
+358 PDLDPEKLLINL
-370 RTLKFKVG
+370 RALKFKVG
-378 EKDYFNAYLRSKG
+378 EKDYFNAYLHSKG
-391 LSEMNLEASVKGA
+391 LSEMTVDASVKGA
-404 LDLAVVDAAL
+404 LDLAVVDAAI
-414 GLNSIDLKGILK
+414 GLNSIELKGLLK
-426 TNIQAKGLFS
+426 TDIQAKGVFS

-447 GISLRNG
+447 GIALHNG

-472 NVLNKAGTYQDLIV
+472 NILNKAGTYQDLIV

-492 FVFEGNPMYVNA
+492 FVFEGNPMYLNA
-504 TLSDFNDL
+504 TLSDFSDL

-522 NIGSIYKVFSQKG
+522 NVGRIYQVFSKKG
-535 LDVNG
+535 LDVTG

-560 DKLDNRGTILLK
+560 DKLNNKGTIILK

-582 KAFFIKQGNFRFQN
+582 KSFFIKQGNFRFQN

-626 LESHGTLSGNFN
+626 LESHGTLTGNFN

-654 GENKDR
+654 GENTDR
-660 NIEVEYAKEDHPK
+660 NLEVEYAKEDHPK
-673 MSGVVIVPKNLNVAL
+673 MSGVVLVPKNLNVSL

-695 EYNGLVLNKLS
+695 EYNGLVLNNLS
-706 GKVGIAKSGFY
+706 GKFGISKEGFY
-717 LENATFNI
+717 LEKSTFDI
-725 IDCILGIDASYKDES
+725 IDCIVGVDASYKDES
-740 PTAAHFDAHFKAKD
+740 PTTAHFNAHFTAKD

-759 AYKEIPMFHDMV
+759 AYKEIPMFHEMV
-771 TVAEKAQGIISVD
+771 SVAEKAQGIISVD
-784 YKVKGDLNGNMG
+784 YTVKGDLNGNMG
-796 PIYESLEGEGTIN
+796 PIYESLEGGGTLN
-809 LRDVKVKGLKLFDGI
+809 LRDVQVKGLKLFDGI
-824 SSQTGQK
+824 SSKTGQK
-831 GLDDPTMKGIEIK
+831 GLDNPDLKGIEII
-844 SNIDNNLIH
+844 STVDNNLIH
-853 IEPFTFSVASFKPT
+853 VEPFTFSVASFRPT

-881 MRLGLPPFG
+881 VRLGLPPFG
-890 IIGFPIVITGT
+890 IIGIPIVITGT
-901 HEAPKIKIFS
+901 HDDPKIKVFS
-911 KTGQKIDDA
+911 KTGKKINDA
-920 VYDEK
+920 IYDEIR
-925 HNKVIKEEK
+925 NKVIREEK
-934 VSNPKKS
+934 VSKP
-941 NPNENKK
+941 
-948 SK
+948 

>member
-1 MKSSYKNIS
+1 MNPSYKNIS
-10 LKILKWTG
+10 LKILKITG
-18 IVIAGILLLLFL
+18 IVIASILLLLFL
-30 LPMLFPGKIASE
+30 IPLLFPGTVASE

-55 DFSKSKL
+55 DFTKSRL

-100 INLKRLLFD
+100 INLKRLIFD
-109 NEVKINKLY
+109 HEVKINKLY
-118 VSKALINVMVNE
+118 VSKAMINVMVNQ
-130 KGQANYNIYVAP
+130 KGQANYNIYISP
-142 EDRKEEKND
+142 DDPKEKNLKD
-151 PNAPEEGT
+151 EDKPDEGT
-159 AIRLERIDLKDCH
+159 AIRLERIDLDDCH

-181 ILIDANGFNYV
+181 ILIDAKGFNYV

-202 DLNTDAKIDNL
+202 DLSTNAKIDNV
-213 DFYYDRTGYLR
+213 DFYYNRTAYLR
-224 RKEVSANLITRINT
+224 KKEVQADLITRINT

-270 KINIKAASENT
+270 KVNIKAASENT
-281 TVKDLLSVM
+281 TVKDLFSVM
-290 PPEYLTWL
+290 PPEYLTWM
-298 EKTEIE
+298 EETELS
-304 GRSDLVLSFKGDYN
+304 GRSDLVFSIRGNYN
-318 VAKKQKPNLA
+318 VQKKEKPNLA
-328 FNLKIGNGAVNYKNA
+328 FNLKISDGAINYQNA
-343 PVPLTDFQMDLNAIL
+343 PVPLTDFQMDLNAMM
-358 PSLDQERLMINL
+358 PSLDVEKLLINL
-370 RTLKFKVG
+370 RTLRFKVG
-378 EKDYFNAYLRSKG
+378 EKDYFNAYLHSKG
-391 LSEMNLEASVKGA
+391 FSEMTMNASVKGA
-404 LDLAVVDAAL
+404 LDLAVVDAAI
-414 GLNSIDLKGILK
+414 GLNTIELKGLLK
-426 TNIQAKGLFS
+426 TDIQARGVFS

-459 SYPNPITNITFVA
+459 SYPNPITDITFVA
-472 NVLNKAGTYQDLIV
+472 NVLNKAGTYKDLII

-492 FVFEGNPMYVNA
+492 FVFEGNPMYFNA
-504 TLSDFNDL
+504 TLSDFSDL

-522 NIGSIYKVFSQKG
+522 NVGRIYQVFSRKG
-535 LDVNG
+535 VDVTG

-560 DKLDNRGTILLK
+560 DKLDNRGTILLR

-602 KFNASYGKSDFDING
+602 KFYASYGKSDFDING

-626 LESHGTLSGNFN
+626 LESHGTLNGSFN

-654 GENKDR
+654 GENTDR
-660 NIEVEYAKEDHPK
+660 NLEVEYAKEDHPK
-673 MSGVVIVPKNLNVAL
+673 MSGVVIIPKNLNVSL

-706 GKVGIAKSGFY
+706 GKVGVAKGGFF
-717 LENATFNI
+717 LENTTFDI
-725 IDCILGIDASYKDES
+725 IDCILGIDATYKDET
-740 PTAAHFDAHFKAKD
+740 PTSAHFAAHFTAKD

-771 TVAEKAQGIISVD
+771 TAAEKAHGIISVD
-784 YKVKGDLNGNMG
+784 YTVKGDLNGNMG
-796 PIYESLEGEGTIN
+796 PIYESLEGRGTLN
-809 LRDVKVKGLKLFDGI
+809 LRDVEVKGLKLFDGI

-831 GLDDPTMKGIEIK
+831 GLNNPDLKGIEIQ
-844 SNIDNNLIH
+844 STIDNNLIH
-853 IEPFTFSVASFKPT
+853 IEPFTFSVASFRPT
-867 IKGTSSFDGLLDLR
+867 IKGTTSFDGLLDLR
-881 MRLGLPPFG
+881 MRLGLPPG
-890 IIGFPIVITGT
+890 GLVGFPIVITGT
-901 HEAPKIKIFS
+901 HEDPKIKIFS
-911 KTGQKIDDA
+911 KTGQKIYDA

-934 VSNPKKS
+934 VSKQKS
-941 NPNENKK
+941 
-948 SK
+948 

>member
-1 MKSSYKNIS
+1 MKASFKNIS

-18 IVIAGILLLLFL
+18 IVIAGILLLLFV
-30 LPMLFPGKIASE
+30 LPLLFPGKIASE

-48 ERLDTKL
+48 ERLDTKME
-55 DFSKSKL
+55 FSKSKL

-73 SLDDLSMTGSAPFRN
+73 SLDDLSLTGSAPFGN
-88 DTLLK
+88 DTLLR
-93 AEQVAFG
+93 ADQVAFG
-100 INLKRLLFD
+100 INLKRLIFD

-118 VSKALINVMVNE
+118 VSDALINVMVNE

-142 EDRKEEKND
+142 EDRKEKKD

-159 AIRLERIDLKDCH
+159 AIKLERIDLENCH

-181 ILIDANGFNYV
+181 ILVDAKGFNYI

-202 DLNTDAKIDNL
+202 DLNTDAKIDTL
-213 DFYYDRTGYLR
+213 DFYYNRTAYLR
-224 RKEVSANLITRINT
+224 KKQVHADLITRINT

-248 ELHINKLP
+248 ELQINKLP
-256 LKFTGLFTILRDGY
+256 LTFTGLFTILRDGY

-298 EKTEIE
+298 DKTEVS
-304 GRSDLVLSFKGDYN
+304 GRSDLVLSFRGDYN
-318 VAKKQKPNLA
+318 VAKKLKPNLA
-328 FNLKIGNGAVNYKNA
+328 FNLKIGDGAVNYKDA
-343 PVPLTDFQMDLNAIL
+343 PVPLTDFQMDLNALL
-358 PSLDQERLMINL
+358 PSLDTEQLMVNL
-370 RTLKFKVG
+370 RTLRFKVG

-391 LSEMNLEASVKGA
+391 LSEMNLDASVKGA

-414 GLNSIDLKGILK
+414 GLNTVDVKGILK
-426 TNIQAKGLFS
+426 TDIKAKGLFS

-454 WLKTD
+454 WLKTKY
-459 SYPNPITNITFVA
+459 YPNPITNITFVA
-472 NVLNKAGTYQDLIV
+472 NALNKAGTYEDLIV

-492 FVFEGNPMYVNA
+492 FTFEGNPVYVNA
-504 TLSDFNDL
+504 ALSDFSDL

-522 NIGSIYKVFSQKG
+522 NVGRIYQVFSQKG
-535 LDVNG
+535 LDVTG

-550 KQSYATTGQY
+550 KQSYATNGQY
-560 DKLDNRGTILLK
+560 NKLDNRGTILLK

-582 KAFFIKQGNFRFQN
+582 KPFFIKQGNFRFQN

-602 KFNASYGKSDFDING
+602 KFNATYGKSDFDING

-660 NIEVEYAKEDHPK
+660 KIEVEYAKEDHPK
-673 MSGVVIVPKNLNVAL
+673 MSGVVMIPKNLNVSL

-695 EYNGLVLNKLS
+695 EYNGLALNKLS
-706 GKVGIAKSGFY
+706 GKVGIAKGGFY
-717 LENATFNI
+717 LENTTLNI
-725 IDCILGIDASYKDES
+725 IDCILGINASYKDES
-740 PTAAHFDAHFKAKD
+740 PTTAHFDAHFTAKD

-771 TVAEKAQGIISVD
+771 TAAEKAQGIISVD
-784 YKVKGDLNGNMG
+784 YNIKGDLNGNMG
-796 PIYESLEGEGTIN
+796 PIYESLEGGGTIN
-809 LRDVKVKGLKLFDGI
+809 LRDVKIKGLKLFEGL
-824 SSQTGQK
+824 SSKTGQK
-831 GLDDPTMKGIEIK
+831 GLDDPNMKGIEIR

-853 IEPFTFSVASFKPT
+853 VEPFTFSVASFRPT
-867 IKGTSSFDGLLDLR
+867 IKGTTSFDGLLDMR
-881 MRLGLPPFG
+881 VRLGLPPFG
-890 IIGFPIVITGT
+890 IVGFPIVVTGT
-901 HEAPKIKIFS
+901 HQDPKIKIFS
-911 KTGQKIDDA
+911 KTGQKIMGS

-925 HNKVIKEEK
+925 NNKVVKKEK
-934 VSNPKKS
+934 VSKRKS
-941 NPNENKK
+941 
-948 SK
+948 

>member
-1 MKSSYKNIS
+1 MKTSYKNIS

-30 LPMLFPGKIASE
+30 IPLLFPGKVASE

-55 DFSKSKL
+55 EFSKSKL

-73 SLDDLSMTGSAPFRN
+73 SLDDISMTGSKPFGN

-93 AEQVAFG
+93 ADQVAFG
-100 INLKRLLFD
+100 INLKRLIFD
-109 NEVKINKLY
+109 SEVKINKLY
-118 VSKALINVMVNE
+118 VSNALINVMVNE

-142 EDRKEEKND
+142 EDRKNEKED

-159 AIRLERIDLKDCH
+159 AIKLERIDLENCH

-181 ILIDANGFNYV
+181 VLVDAKGFNYI
-192 GKGNLSEDIF
+192 GKGNLSDDIF
-202 DLNTDAKIDNL
+202 DLNTDAKIDTL
-213 DFYYDRTGYLR
+213 DFYYNRTAYLR
-224 RKEVSANLITRINT
+224 KKAVRADLITRINT

-248 ELHINKLP
+248 ELQINKLP

-298 EKTEIE
+298 EKTEIS
-304 GRSDLVLSFKGDYN
+304 GKSDLVLSFKGDYN
-318 VAKKQKPNLA
+318 VSKKQKPNLA
-328 FNLKIGNGAVNYKNA
+328 FNLKIKDGAVSYQNA
-343 PVPLTDFQMDLNAIL
+343 PVPLTDFQMDLNAML
-358 PSLDQERLMINL
+358 PSLDTEQLLVNL
-370 RTLKFKVG
+370 RTLRFKVG
-378 EKDYFNAYLRSKG
+378 EKDYFNAYLHSKG
-391 LSEMNLEASVKGA
+391 LSEMNVDASIKGA
-404 LDLAVVDAAL
+404 LDLAVVDAAI
-414 GLNSIDLKGILK
+414 GLEKIDLKGILK

-459 SYPNPITNITFVA
+459 YYPNPIKDITFVA
-472 NVLNKAGTYQDLIV
+472 NVLNKAGTYEDLIV
-486 AVAPAS
+486 AVSPAS
-492 FVFEGNPMYVNA
+492 FVFEGNPMYVNMA
-504 TLSDFNDL
+504 LSDFSDL

-522 NIGSIYKVFSQKG
+522 NVGRIYQVFSQKG
-535 LDVNG
+535 LDVTG

-560 DKLDNRGTILLK
+560 SKLDNRGTILLK

-602 KFNASYGKSDFDING
+602 KFYASYGKSDFDING

-626 LESHGTLSGNFN
+626 LESHGTLSGDFN

-660 NIEVEYAKEDHPK
+660 KLEVDYAKEDHPK
-673 MSGVVIVPKNLNVAL
+673 MSGVVMIPKNLNVSL

-695 EYNGLVLNKLS
+695 EYNGLNLNKLS
-706 GKVGIAKSGFY
+706 GKVGITKGSFY
-717 LENATFNI
+717 LENTSLNI
-725 IDCILGIDASYKDES
+725 IDCILGVNAAYKDES
-740 PTAAHFDAHFKAKD
+740 PTSAHFDAHFTAKD

-784 YKVKGDLNGNMG
+784 YKIKGDLNGNMG
-796 PIYESLEGEGTIN
+796 PIYESLEGGGTIN
-809 LRDVKVKGLKLFDGI
+809 LRDVKIKGLKLFEGV

-831 GLDDPTMKGIEIK
+831 GLDDPKMEGIEIK
-844 SNIDNNLIH
+844 SNINNNLIS
-853 IEPFTFSVASFKPT
+853 IEPFTFSVASFRPT
-867 IKGTSSFDGLLDLR
+867 IKGTTSFDGLLDLR
-881 MRLGLPPFG
+881 MRLGLPPGG

-901 HEAPKIKIFS
+901 HENPKIKIFS
-911 KTGQKIDDA
+911 KTGQKIIGA

-925 HNKVIKEEK
+925 NNKVVKKEK
-934 VSNPKKS
+934 VSKKKS
-941 NPNENKK
+941 
-948 SK
+948 

>member
-1 MKSSYKNIS
+1 MPTSFKHTALKF
-10 LKILKWTG
+10 LKITG
-18 IVIAGILLLLFL
+18 ITIAVILFL
-30 LPMLFPGKIASE
+30 LFIIPLLFPGKIASE

-55 DFSKSKL
+55 DFTKSKL

-73 SLDDLSMTGSAPFRN
+73 SLDELSLTGSKPFSN

-93 AEQVAFG
+93 ADQVAFG
-100 INLKRLLFD
+100 IDIKRLLFD

-118 VSKALINVMVNE
+118 VSDALINVMVNE

-142 EDRKEEKND
+142 EKRKEEKD
-151 PNAPEEGT
+151 APEEGT
-159 AIRLERIDLKDCH
+159 AIRLERIDLENCH

-181 ILIDANGFNYV
+181 ILVDAKGFNYV

-202 DLNTDAKIDNL
+202 DLATDAKIDNL
-213 DFYYDRTGYLR
+213 DFFYDRTGYVR
-224 RKEVSANLITRINT
+224 KKEVRAELITRINT
-238 HALSFILQKN
+238 NSLSFILQKN
-248 ELHINKLP
+248 ELRINKLP

-270 KINIKAASENT
+270 KIDIKALSENT

-298 EKTEIE
+298 EKTEIS
-304 GRSDLVLSFKGDYN
+304 GRSDLLLTFKGDYN

-328 FNLKIGNGAVNYKNA
+328 FNLKINEGSVNHKDA
-343 PVPLTDFQMDLNAIL
+343 PVPLKDFQMDLNAIL
-358 PSLDQERLMINL
+358 PSLDTEKLLVNL
-370 RTLKFKVG
+370 RALKFKVG

-391 LSEMNLEASVKGA
+391 LSEMTIDASIKGA

-414 GLNSIDLKGILK
+414 GLSDFDVKGILK
-426 TNIQAKGLFS
+426 TDIQAKGLFS

-454 WLKTD
+454 WIKTKY
-459 SYPNPITNITFVA
+459 YPNPITDITFVA
-472 NVLNKAGTYQDLIV
+472 NMLNKAGTFQDLIV

-492 FVFEGNPMYVNA
+492 FVFEGNPVYVNA
-504 TLSDFNDL
+504 ALSDFNDL

-522 NIGSIYKVFSQKG
+522 NVGRIYQVFSQKG
-535 LDVNG
+535 LDLTG

-560 DKLDNRGTILLK
+560 DKLDNKGTLLLK

-582 KAFFIKQGNFRFQN
+582 KSFFIKQGNFRFQN

-626 LESHGTLSGNFN
+626 LESNGTLSGNFN
-638 MKSKLIN
+638 LKSKLIN

-654 GENKDR
+654 GENKDQK
-660 NIEVEYAKEDHPK
+660 IEIEYAKEDHPK
-673 MSGVVIVPKNLNVAL
+673 MSGVVMIPKNLNVSL
-688 TANADKV
+688 NANADKI
-695 EYNGLVLNKLS
+695 EYNGLILNKLS
-706 GKVGIAKSGFY
+706 GKTGVKKEGFY
-717 LENATFNI
+717 LENITFNI
-725 IDCILGIDASYKDES
+725 IDCIVGINAFYKDES
-740 PTAAHFDAHFKAKD
+740 PTAAHFDAHFTAKD
-754 FSVQR
+754 FDVQR

-771 TVAEKAQGIISVD
+771 SAAEKAHGIISVD
-784 YKVKGDLNGNMG
+784 YKIKGDLNGNMG
-796 PIYESLEGEGTIN
+796 PIYASLNGGGTVN
-809 LRDVKVKGLKLFDGI
+809 LRDVQIKGLKFFDGI
-824 SSQTGQK
+824 SSKTGQN
-831 GLDDPTMKGIEIK
+831 GLNNPDMKGIEIK
-844 SNIDNNLIH
+844 STIDKNLINV
-853 IEPFTFSVASFKPT
+853 EPFTFKVAGFRPT
-867 IKGTSSFDGLLDLR
+867 IKGTTSFDGLLDLR
-881 MRLGLPPFG
+881 MRLGLPLFG
-890 IIGFPIVITGT
+890 IIGFPIVVTGT

-911 KTGQKIDDA
+911 KTGQEIDPA

-925 HNKVIKEEK
+925 RNKVVKKEK
-934 VSNPKKS
+934 VS
-941 NPNENKK
+941 K
-948 SK
+948 SKTK

>member
-1 MKSSYKNIS
+1 MKTSFKNIS

-30 LPMLFPGKIASE
+30 VPLLFPGKVASE

-55 DFSKSKL
+55 EFSKSKL

-73 SLDDLSMTGSAPFRN
+73 SLDDISMTGSKPFSS

-93 AEQVAFG
+93 ADQVAFG
-100 INLKRLLFD
+100 INLKRLIFD
-109 NEVKINKLY
+109 SEVKINKLY
-118 VSKALINVMVNE
+118 VSNALINVMVNE

-142 EDRKEEKND
+142 EDRKDEKKD

-159 AIRLERIDLKDCH
+159 AIKLERIDLENCH

-181 ILIDANGFNYV
+181 ILVDAKGFNYI

-202 DLNTDAKIDNL
+202 DLNTDAKIDTL
-213 DFYYDRTGYLR
+213 DFYYNRTAYLR
-224 RKEVSANLITRINT
+224 KKAVRADLITRINT

-248 ELHINKLP
+248 ELQINKLP
-256 LKFTGLFTILRDGY
+256 LTFTGLFTILRDGY

-298 EKTEIE
+298 DETEIS
-304 GRSDLVLSFKGDYN
+304 GKSDLVLSFKGDYN
-318 VAKKQKPNLA
+318 VSKKQKPNLA
-328 FNLKIGNGAVNYKNA
+328 FNLKVKDGAINYQNA

-358 PSLDQERLMINL
+358 PSLDTEQLLVNL
-370 RTLKFKVG
+370 RTLRFKVG
-378 EKDYFNAYLRSKG
+378 EKDYFNAYLHSKG
-391 LSEMNLEASVKGA
+391 LSEMNINASVKGA
-404 LDLAVVDAAL
+404 LDLAVVDAAI
-414 GLNSIDLKGILK
+414 GLNTVELKGLLK
-426 TNIQAKGLFS
+426 TNIQARGLFS

-459 SYPNPITNITFVA
+459 SYPNPITDITFIA
-472 NVLNKAGTYQDLIV
+472 NVLNKAGTFQDLIV

-504 TLSDFNDL
+504 TLSDFSDL

-522 NIGSIYKVFSQKG
+522 NVGRIYQVFSQKG
-535 LDVNG
+535 LDVTG

-560 DKLDNRGTILLK
+560 NKLDNRGTILLK

-582 KAFFIKQGNFRFQN
+582 KSFFIKQGNFRFQN

-602 KFNASYGKSDFDING
+602 KFYASYGKSDFDING

-626 LESHGTLSGNFN
+626 LESHGTLSGDFN
-638 MKSKLIN
+638 LKSKLIN

-660 NIEVEYAKEDHPK
+660 KLEVEYAKEDHPK
-673 MSGVVIVPKNLNVAL
+673 MSGVVLVPKNLNVSL

-695 EYNGLVLNKLS
+695 EYNGLNLNKLT
-706 GKVGIAKSGFY
+706 GKVGISKGALY
-717 LENATFNI
+717 LENTTFNI
-725 IDCILGIDASYKDES
+725 IDCIVGINAGYKDET
-740 PTAAHFDAHFKAKD
+740 PTTAHFDAHFNAKD

-771 TVAEKAQGIISVD
+771 TSAEKAQGIISVD
-784 YKVKGDLNGNMG
+784 YKIKGDLNGNMG
-796 PIYESLEGEGTIN
+796 PIYESLEGGGTIN
-809 LRDVKVKGLKLFDGI
+809 LRDVKIKGLKLFEGV
-824 SSQTGQK
+824 SSKTGQD
-831 GLDDPTMKGIEIK
+831 GLGDPKMEGIEIK

-853 IEPFTFSVASFKPT
+853 IEPFTFSVASFRPT
-867 IKGTSSFDGLLDLR
+867 IKGTTSFDGLLDLR
-881 MRLGLPPFG
+881 MRLGLPPGG

-901 HEAPKIKIFS
+901 HEDPKIKIFS
-911 KTGQKIDDA
+911 KTGQKIYDA

-925 HNKVIKEEK
+925 NNKVIKKEK
-934 VSNPKKS
+934 VSKK
-941 NPNENKK
+941 KT
-948 SK
+948 

>member
-1 MKSSYKNIS
+1 MPASIKHTALKV
-10 LKILKWTG
+10 LKITG
-18 IVIAGILLLLFL
+18 ITISVILFL
-30 LPMLFPGKIASE
+30 LFIIPLLFPGKIASE

-55 DFSKSKL
+55 DFTKSKL

-73 SLDDLSMTGSAPFRN
+73 SLDDLSLTGSKPFSN

-93 AEQVAFG
+93 AEEVAFG
-100 INLKRLLFD
+100 INLKRLIFD

-118 VSKALINVMVNE
+118 VSDALINVMVNE
-130 KGQANYNIYVAP
+130 KGQANYNIYIAP
-142 EDRKEEKND
+142 ENRDDKKD

-159 AIRLERIDLKDCH
+159 AIRLERIDLKNCH

-181 ILIDANGFNYV
+181 ILVDAKGFNYV

-202 DLNTDAKIDNL
+202 DLATDAKIDEL
-213 DFYYDRTGYLR
+213 DFFYDRTGYIR
-224 RKEVSANLITRINT
+224 KKEVRADLITRINT
-238 HALSFILQKN
+238 NALSFILQKN
-248 ELHINKLP
+248 ELRINKLP
-256 LKFTGLFTILRDGY
+256 LKFSGLFTILRDGY

-298 EKTEIE
+298 EKTEIS
-304 GRSDLVLSFKGDYN
+304 GKSDLLLTFKGDYN
-318 VAKKQKPNLA
+318 VQKKQKPNLA
-328 FNLKIGNGAVNYKNA
+328 FNLKINEGSVNYQDA
-343 PVPLTDFQMDLNAIL
+343 PVPLTDFQMDLNAML
-358 PSLDQERLMINL
+358 PSLDTEQLLVNL

-378 EKDYFNAYLRSKG
+378 EKDYFNAYLHSKG
-391 LSEMNLEASVKGA
+391 LSEMNINASVKGA

-414 GLNSIDLKGILK
+414 GLSSVDLKGILK
-426 TNIQAKGLFS
+426 TDIQARGTFS
-436 TSKKLFPKTIG
+436 TSKKLFPKTKG

-454 WLKTD
+454 WLKTEY
-459 SYPNPITNITFVA
+459 YPNPITNITFIA
-472 NVLNKAGTYQDLIV
+472 NMLNKAGTFQDLIV

-492 FVFEGNPMYVNA
+492 FVFEGNPVYVNA
-504 TLSDFNDL
+504 ALSDFSDL

-522 NIGSIYKVFSQKG
+522 NVGRIYQVFSQKG
-535 LDVNG
+535 LDLTG

-560 DKLDNRGTILLK
+560 DKLDNRGTLILK

-626 LESHGTLSGNFN
+626 LESNGTLSGNFN
-638 MKSKLIN
+638 LKSKLIN
-645 VDEFMALEK
+645 VDEFMALEN

-660 NIEVEYAKEDHPK
+660 KIEVEYAKEDHPK
-673 MSGVVIVPKNLNVAL
+673 MSGVVMIPKNLNVSL
-688 TANADKV
+688 NANADKV
-695 EYNGLVLNKLS
+695 EYNGLVFNKLN
-706 GKVGIAKSGFY
+706 GKTGVTKGGFY

-740 PTAAHFDAHFKAKD
+740 PTSAHFDAHFRAKD
-754 FSVQR
+754 FDVQR

-771 TVAEKAQGIISVD
+771 TAAEKAHGIISVD
-784 YKVKGDLNGNMG
+784 YKIKGDLDGNMS
-796 PIYESLEGEGTIN
+796 PIYESLQGGGTLN
-809 LRDVKVKGLKLFDGI
+809 LRDVKIQGLKLFDGI
-824 SSQTGQK
+824 SSKTGQN
-831 GLDDPTMKGIEIK
+831 GLNNPDMKGIEVK
-844 SNIDNNLIH
+844 STIDKNLIN
-853 IEPFTFSVASFKPT
+853 IEPFTFTVAGFKPT
-867 IKGTSSFDGLLDLR
+867 VKGTTSFDGLLDLR
-881 MRLGLPPFG
+881 MRLGLPLFG

-901 HEAPKIKIFS
+901 HDAPKIKIFS
-911 KTGQKIDDA
+911 KTGQEINPA

-925 HNKVIKEEK
+925 NNKVIRKEK
-934 VSNPKKS
+934 VSKSKTKKS
-941 NPNENKK
+941 
-948 SK
+948 

>member
-1 MKSSYKNIS
+1 MKASFKNIS

-18 IVIAGILLLLFL
+18 IVIAGILVLLFV
-30 LPMLFPGKIASE
+30 LPLLFPGKIASE

-48 ERLDTKL
+48 ERLDTKME
-55 DFSKSKL
+55 FSKSKL

-73 SLDDLSMTGSAPFRN
+73 SLDDLSLTGSAPFGN
-88 DTLLK
+88 DTLLR
-93 AEQVAFG
+93 ADQVAFG
-100 INLKRLLFD
+100 INLKRLIFD

-118 VSKALINVMVNE
+118 VSDALINVMVNE

-142 EDRKEEKND
+142 EDRKEKKD

-159 AIRLERIDLKDCH
+159 AIKLERIDLENCH

-181 ILIDANGFNYV
+181 ILVDAKGFNYI

-202 DLNTDAKIDNL
+202 DLNTDAKIDTL
-213 DFYYDRTGYLR
+213 DFYYNRTAYLR
-224 RKEVSANLITRINT
+224 KKQVHADLITRINT

-248 ELHINKLP
+248 ELQINKLP
-256 LKFTGLFTILRDGY
+256 LTFTGLFTILRDGY

-298 EKTEIE
+298 DKTEVS
-304 GRSDLVLSFKGDYN
+304 GRSDLVLSFRGDYN
-318 VAKKQKPNLA
+318 VAKKLKPNLA
-328 FNLKIGNGAVNYKNA
+328 FNLKIGDGAVNYKDA
-343 PVPLTDFQMDLNAIL
+343 PVPLTDFQMDLNALL
-358 PSLDQERLMINL
+358 PSLDTEQLMINL
-370 RTLKFKVG
+370 RTLRFKVG

-391 LSEMNLEASVKGA
+391 LSEMNLDASVKGA

-414 GLNSIDLKGILK
+414 GLNTVDVKGILK
-426 TNIQAKGLFS
+426 TDIKAKGLFS

-454 WLKTD
+454 WLKTKY
-459 SYPNPITNITFVA
+459 YPNPITNITFVA
-472 NVLNKAGTYQDLIV
+472 NALNKAGTYEDLIV

-492 FVFEGNPMYVNA
+492 FTFEGNPVYVNA
-504 TLSDFNDL
+504 ALSDFSDL

-522 NIGSIYKVFSQKG
+522 NVGRIYQVFSQKG
-535 LDVNG
+535 LDVTG

-550 KQSYATTGQY
+550 KQSYATNGQY
-560 DKLDNRGTILLK
+560 NKLDNRGTILLK

-582 KAFFIKQGNFRFQN
+582 KPFFIKQGNFRFQN

-602 KFNASYGKSDFDING
+602 KFNATYGKSDFDING

-660 NIEVEYAKEDHPK
+660 KIEVEYAKEDHPK
-673 MSGVVIVPKNLNVAL
+673 MSGVVMIPKNLNVSL

-695 EYNGLVLNKLS
+695 EYNGLALNKLS
-706 GKVGIAKSGFY
+706 GKVGIAKGGFY
-717 LENATFNI
+717 LENTTLNI
-725 IDCILGIDASYKDES
+725 IDCILGINASYKDES
-740 PTAAHFDAHFKAKD
+740 PTTAHFDAHFTAKD

-771 TVAEKAQGIISVD
+771 TAAEKAQGIISVD
-784 YKVKGDLNGNMG
+784 YNIKGDLNGNMG
-796 PIYESLEGEGTIN
+796 PIYESLEGGGTIN
-809 LRDVKVKGLKLFDGI
+809 LRDVKIKGLKLFEGL
-824 SSQTGQK
+824 SSKTGQK
-831 GLDDPTMKGIEIK
+831 GLDDPNMKGIEIK

-853 IEPFTFSVASFKPT
+853 VEPFTFSVASFRPT
-867 IKGTSSFDGLLDLR
+867 IKGTTSFDGLLDMR
-881 MRLGLPPFG
+881 VRLGLPPFG
-890 IIGFPIVITGT
+890 IVGFPIVVTGT
-901 HEAPKIKIFS
+901 HQDPKIKIFS
-911 KTGQKIDDA
+911 KTGQKIMGS

-925 HNKVIKEEK
+925 NNKVVKKEK
-934 VSNPKKS
+934 VSKRKS
-941 NPNENKK
+941 
-948 SK
+948 

>member
-1 MKSSYKNIS
+1 MKTSYKNIS
-10 LKILKWTG
+10 LKILKWSG
-18 IVIAGILLLLFL
+18 ISIAGILLLLFL
-30 LPMLFPGKIASE
+30 IPLLFPGKVASE

-73 SLDDLSMTGSAPFRN
+73 SLDNLSMTGSAPFRN

-93 AEQVAFG
+93 ADQIAFG
-100 INLKRLLFD
+100 INLKRLIFD

-118 VSKALINVMVNE
+118 VSDALINIMVNQ
-130 KGQANYNIYVAP
+130 KGQANYNIYIAP

-159 AIRLERIDLKDCH
+159 AIRLERIDLKNCH

-181 ILIDANGFNYV
+181 VLVDAKGFNYV

-202 DLNTDAKIDNL
+202 DLSTNAQIDNL
-213 DFYYDRTGYLR
+213 DFFYDRTGYLR
-224 RKEVSANLITRINT
+224 RKNVSADLITRINT
-238 HALSFILQKN
+238 HSLSFILQKN

-256 LKFTGLFTILRDGY
+256 LKFTGLFTILKDGY

-298 EKTEIE
+298 EKTEIS
-304 GRSDLVLSFKGDYN
+304 GRSDLLFTFKGNYN

-328 FNLKIGNGAVNYKNA
+328 FNLKINNGAVNYKNA

-358 PSLDQERLMINL
+358 PDLDMEKLLVNL
-370 RTLKFKVG
+370 RTFKFKVG
-378 EKDYFNAYLRSKG
+378 EKDYFNAYLHSKG
-391 LSEMNLEASVKGA
+391 FNEMAIDASVKGA

-414 GLNSIDLKGILK
+414 GLNSLELKGILK
-426 TNIQAKGLFS
+426 TNIQAKGIFS

-447 GISLRNG
+447 GIALHNG

-459 SYPNPITNITFVA
+459 SYPNPITNITLVA

-522 NIGSIYKVFSQKG
+522 NVGRIYQVFSQKG
-535 LDVNG
+535 VDITG

-560 DKLDNRGTILLK
+560 NKLDNRGTILLK

-673 MSGVVIVPKNLNVAL
+673 MSGVVIVPKNLNVSL

-695 EYNGLVLNKLS
+695 EYNGLILNKLS
-706 GKVGIAKSGFY
+706 GKVGIKKEGFY
-717 LENATFNI
+717 LEKATFNI

-740 PTAAHFDAHFKAKD
+740 PTSAHFDAHFTAKD

-784 YKVKGDLNGNMG
+784 YKVKGDVDGNMS
-796 PIYESLEGEGTIN
+796 PIYESLEGGGTID
-809 LRDVKVKGLKLFDGI
+809 LRDVQVKGLKLFDGI
-824 SSQTGQK
+824 SSKTGQK
-831 GLDDPTMKGIEIK
+831 GLDNPDMKGIEIN
-844 SNIDNNLIH
+844 STIDNNLIRV
-853 IEPFTFSVASFKPT
+853 EPFTFSVASFRPT
-867 IKGTSSFDGLLDLR
+867 IKGTTSFDGLLDLR

-911 KTGQKIDDA
+911 KTGQQIDEA
-920 VYDEK
+920 IYDEK
-925 HNKVIKEEK
+925 HNKVIREEK
-934 VSNPKKS
+934 VSKPKK
-941 NPNENKK
+941 
-948 SK
+948 